1 MTEGRDNHARH
12 VVRGV
17 FLLFSRHKRPDRGAI
32 RDFVKAHPTISLTH
46 DPSARTQLHL
56 VGETEA
62 LHPTSTSNDGGS
74 DNELVWLELLREGL
88 TFDIAGLLPGEGL
101 EVPLCEHQFDY
112 REEICRSRLEAV
124 RLTPGSHLAGGEASL
139 PVLRGMFSL
148 TRDLVR
154 HFEAIEAI
162 AWPPS
167 SSLIGRRFFESTVA
181 AWLEGGAF
189 PALGLTAFRET
200 LDGGLVSV
208 GLEFLIGQE
217 LRIEPPI
224 AGDKVAATRL
234 GVRLVNQLVLSGP
247 VEGMEQII
255 APDGQRL
262 QLEPSSNGR
271 FVRVWG
277 A

>member
-1 MTEGRDNHARH
+1 MTDGRDNHARH

-17 FLLFSRHKRPDRGAI
+17 FLLFSRNERPDRAAI
-32 RDFVKAHPTISLTH
+32 RDFVKAHPAISLTH
-46 DPSARTQLHL
+46 DPSSQAQLHL
-56 VGETEA
+56 VGEAEVTHA
-62 LHPTSTSNDGGS
+62 TPSNDDRGGHG
-74 DNELVWLELLREGL
+74 ELVWLELLREGL
-88 TFDIAGLLPGEGL
+88 TFDIAGLLPGTGFEI
-101 EVPLCEHQFDY
+101 PPCDHQFDY

-139 PVLRGMFSL
+139 PVLRSMFSL
-148 TRDLVR
+148 TRELVR

-167 SSLIGRRFFESTVA
+167 SSLIGRRFFESTIA

-217 LRIEPPI
+217 LRIEPSL

-234 GVRLVNQLVLSGP
+234 GVRLVNQLVLSGA
-247 VEGMEQII
+247 VERMEQII
-255 APDGQRL
+255 GPDGQRL

-271 FVRVWG
+271 FVRVWTG
-277 A
+277 